1 MTTAP
6 PPNPATPPA
15 PLLKVRDVH
24 HTYRRRGGWLTAAQS
39 TQALKGVSF
48 SLQAGESLGIVG
60 ESGSGKS
67 TLARLIMA
75 LDAPDS
81 GSIHFKGHN
90 LHTLP
95 AASLRALRPT
105 FQMVFQDPYGSL
117 DPRQRIGRIVTE
129 PLHQSNLDAAALEQ
143 RAAQAL
149 QAVGLPASALS
160 LYPHEFSGGQRQRIA
175 IARAMMLKPNI
186 LVADEPTS
194 ALDVSIQAQ
203 MLNLFMDLQQELH
216 TAYVFISHNL
226 AVVHHIADDV
236 MVMYKGRIVEYG
248 PKEVVYARPLHP
260 YTQTLLAASPSLRS
274 SGKKNKNTT
283 QGNPRRNYAYA
294 TQDGQPEPELHF
306 IQGRLVACHDPQ
318 EIIGATEASAKVLP

>member
-15 PLLKVRDVH
+15 PLLEVRDVH

-75 LDAPDS
+75 LDTPS
-81 GSIHFKGHN
+81 RGSIWFKGQN

-175 IARAMMLKPNI
+175 IARALISRPQ
-186 LVADEPTS
+186 LVVADEPVS
-194 ALDVSIQAQ
+194 ALDATVQAQ
-203 MLNLFMDLQQELH
+203 ILNLLQTLQAQGISLIL
-216 TAYVFISHNL
+216 ISHDL
-226 AVVHHIADDV
+226 AVVEHLCDRLCV
-236 MVMYKGRIVEYG
+236 LYRG
-248 PKEVVYARPLHP
+248 EVVEHGITAQVLQQPQHP
-260 YTQTLLAASPSLRS
+260 YTQQLLAAASLH
-274 SGKKNKNTT
+274 
-283 QGNPRRNYAYA
+283 A
-294 TQDGQPEPELHF
+294 F
-306 IQGRLVACHDPQ
+306 M
-318 EIIGATEASAKVLP
+318 